1 MNLASPTQLAILLY
15 DVLKI
20 KAVSQKS
27 PRGTGED
34 ILKKINLPICDLIL
48 EERGLLK
55 LINTYIDK
63 LPECISE
70 RDGRLHAH
78 FNQYG
83 AATGRFS
90 SSDPN
95 LQNIPSANNEIR
107 LMFTATKNED
117 IITFD
122 TDEYLEVDSW
132 SELYI
137 GDTWI
142 KVSSIAIGDTLNIE
156 NDSFIVKNI
165 INKDGKIRIYL

>member
-1 MNLASPTQLAILLY
+1 M
-15 DVLKI
+15 
-20 KAVSQKS
+20 
-27 PRGTGED
+27 
-34 ILKKINLPICDLIL
+34 
-48 EERGLLK
+48 
-55 LINTYIDK
+55 
-63 LPECISE
+63 
-70 RDGRLHAH
+70 HAH